1 MMMKLLGQRRAIRA
15 VLVVAIAFL
24 AAIAWP
30 GRSHADVAVIETT
43 VPLEDSSEASVE
55 AAVHVALDFALR
67 EAMARGFQ
75 WFRPLSAF
83 LGTNYVGVQILA
95 TSGPIDR
102 EEASEEA
109 LTDRGPGM
117 PAPVTTKYDL

>member
-1 MMMKLLGQRRAIRA
+1 MSVLGQRRVIRA
-15 VLVVAIAFL
+15 VLAVAIAFL
-24 AAIAWP
+24 SAIALAGP
-30 GRSHADVAVIETT
+30 SHGDVAVIETT
-43 VPLEDSSEASVE
+43 VPLEDSSEASVN

-95 TSGPIDR
+95 ATGPIDR
-102 EEASEEA
+102 EEAEE
-109 LTDRGPGM
+109 DPGPGD
-117 PAPVTTKYDL
+117 AGLRHDEV